1 MANATITVL
10 EADGTT
16 ETDVVVLDVG
26 RQAAAASKSVAT
38 CTEDKAVLD
47 AIAASL
53 AIIDNFTATTLGAG
67 NTDATTQR
75 VTLASN
81 DVAIAAVVTA
91 INDAASPV
99 VAQDTSTLYDGS
111 TSLTPK
117 FAVISESSS
126 GNNEV
131 VAAVSGKKI
140 RVLQWIVSASA
151 AVNFKWR
158 TASTDITGLFYAS
171 AAGAGAGGAFCPV
184 GHFET
189 ADDEALN
196 LNLSGAV
203 AVGGSVVYVEI

>member
-1 MANATITVL
+1 MANATVTVL
-10 EADGTT
+10 EADGVT

-67 NTDATTQR
+67 NTDANTQR

-81 DVAIAAVVTA
+81 DVAVAAVVSA
-91 INDAASPV
+91 INDAASPI
-99 VAQDTSTLYDGS
+99 VAQDTSTLYAG
-111 TSLTPK
+111 TTALTPK

-131 VAAVSGKKI
+131 VAAVVGKKI
-140 RVLQWIVSASA
+140 RVLQWIVSGSA

-158 TASTDITGLFYAS
+158 TASTDISGLFYIAS
-171 AAGAGAGGAFCPV
+171 AGGGAAGSYNPV

-189 ADDEALN
+189 VANEALN

-203 AVGGSVVYVEI
+203 AVGGSVVYVEV